1 MPLKNILGVI
11 FVLFFS
17 TILLFFKYFVQQTHN
32 FLVNIKTFFYFISKC
47 QFSKMLID
55 FHTYNINK
63 FFFLILN
70 SSYFHIQ
77 CRFERKLKSYLIIY
91 QMFDFNLS
99 SGYCTKTSEFLVTE
113 TFLLKSHAS
122 ICSCSP

>member
-17 TILLFFKYFVQQTHN
+17 TILLFVKYFVQQTHN

-55 FHTYNINK
+55 FHTHNINK
-63 FFFLILN
+63 FIFLIPN
-70 SSYFHIQ
+70 SSYFHIH

-99 SGYCTKTSEFLVTE
+99 SGYCTKASEFSVTE
-113 TFLLKSHAS
+113 TFLLKSCPS